1 MLAPQNTEPER
12 SILGILSQL
21 AHLTRTQAD
30 LAQSQNTDQAQ
41 HAAFEQ
47 WLASMEQHTATYLS
61 KATVAESRTHVEPF
75 REATC
80 IAGSI
85 YTQLQFRDAEPSAS
99 NLQLLKEHLVSVLA
113 HLNIENIAPDRLPTE
128 GPFLL
133 WILFCGGILC
143 MGGEER
149 GFFVERIVRLVELLG
164 LKGWDEVEGILR
176 GYLWTE
182 RVGGWICLVLWDE
195 VEMARHRPTEMDVR
209 Q

>member
-12 SILGILSQL
+12 SVLGILSQL
-21 AHLTRTQAD
+21 AHLTHTQAD
-30 LAQSQNTDQAQ
+30 LAQSKNQDQAQ
-41 HAAFEQ
+41 HAAFEKL
-47 WLASMEQHTATYLS
+47 LASMEQHTATYLS
-61 KATVAESRTHVEPF
+61 KAPVAESLTQVEPF

-85 YTQLQFRDAEPSAS
+85 YTELQFRHAEPSAS
-99 NLQLLKEHLVSVLA
+99 NLQVLKERLVSVLT
-113 HLNIENIAPDRLPTE
+113 HLNFENIAPNRLPIE

-143 MGGEER
+143 MGVEER
-149 GFFVERIVRLVELLG
+149 GFFVERIARLVELLG
-164 LKGWDEVEGILR
+164 LKLWEEVEGILR

-182 RVGGWICLVLWDE
+182 RVGAWICLVLWDE
-195 VEMARHRPTEMDVR
+195 VDMARRRPSEMDVR